1 MLADVPLAAKIF
13 PIFLLHPFEEGSE
26 VEFDVGILQSS
37 EVAFKMTTF
46 LLFSLFIIVYFIM
59 SNIRFHQDQILC
71 LLLLLWHK

>member
-37 EVAFKMTTF
+37 EVVFKMTT
-46 LLFSLFIIVYFIM
+46 
-59 SNIRFHQDQILC
+59 
-71 LLLLLWHK
+71 